1 MASSRD
7 VNKQQVLVAR
17 EISRVFRY
25 IKIGILS
32 ARGNLRP
39 WNDFLKHLQA
49 PSAQAG
55 WPAFEMRVFSNL
67 WYFRSNYILIALA
80 LSLYSILTNIKLL
93 LAILLISLVC
103 IYVFGLVQMP
113 LNLGNGVM
121 LSRMQTI
128 AIVAFVSLL
137 ILWNLNALAP
147 AIFALCLST
156 SVILLHAALRHANVK
171 ARLAKAA
178 QDMRMQFGDKHDGE
192 NIGEAGAEILSRM
205 GVFSSGGAEAGEE
218 LDPESGIL
226 GTKSPSNEERSSIY
240 DDVQSDLDHG
250 SSASS
255 TASSSATAAA
265 TAAAVS
271 SAMMRARRQQQNP
284 QQTNAPVSTTPIIS
298 PSALPRPGV
307 KKLIYNSKNR

>member
-1 MASSRD
+1 
-7 VNKQQVLVAR
+7 
-17 EISRVFRY
+17 
-25 IKIGILS
+25 
-32 ARGNLRP
+32 
-39 WNDFLKHLQA
+39 
-49 PSAQAG
+49 
-55 WPAFEMRVFSNL
+55 
-67 WYFRSNYILIALA
+67 
-80 LSLYSILTNIKLL
+80 
-93 LAILLISLVC
+93 
-103 IYVFGLVQMP
+103 MP
-113 LNLGNGVM
+113 LNLGNGVI

-205 GVFSSGGAEAGEE
+205 GVFSSGAEAGEE

-226 GTKSPSNEERSSIY
+226 GTKSPNTEERSSIY
-240 DDVQSDLDHG
+240 DDVQSDLDHW
-250 SSASS
+250 SSESS
-255 TASSSATAAA
+255 SASSSATAAA

-307 KKLIYNSKNR
+307 KKLISNSKNR